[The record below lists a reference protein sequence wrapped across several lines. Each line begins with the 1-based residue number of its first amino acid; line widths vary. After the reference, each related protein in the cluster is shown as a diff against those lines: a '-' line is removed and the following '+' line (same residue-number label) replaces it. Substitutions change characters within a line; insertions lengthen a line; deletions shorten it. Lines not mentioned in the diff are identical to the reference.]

1 MYQQPNSENPH
12 LTTETRQFLDELAK
26 QKAAPLDTLSYEEAR
41 KVLLGAQ
48 NQTEI
53 TARLTCDIQDT
64 LFPVGPNGRVDVRFY
79 RPQNNHEVLPLVVYY
94 HGGGWV
100 MGNKKTHE
108 RLMRELCIGSGCA
121 ILFVNYLSSP
131 EGQYPNVLEEGYDAL
146 EYVIHHAAD
155 YHVNPNAVLVAGD
168 SVGGNM
174 AAVLSLMS
182 KERHGPALSKQILLY
197 PVTDA
202 SMSSP
207 SYRDFANGPWLT
219 QKAMAYFWDAY
230 APNTNVRQEIYASPI
245 NASTE
250 QLAGLPPAFIIT
262 AENDVLRDEGEV
274 YADKLMQAG
283 NSVTA
288 VRYKGTI
295 HDFMMLD
302 GLAQTTP
309 AQAAIK
315 QTIAEIKAAF

>member
-1 MYQQPNSENPH
+1 MS
-12 LTTETRQFLDELAK
+12 D
-26 QKAAPLDTLSYEEAR
+26 LSPA
-41 KVLLGAQ
+41 
-48 NQTEI
+48 
-53 TARLTCDIQDT
+53 
-64 LFPVGPNGRVDVRFY
+64 
-79 RPQNNHEVLPLVVYY
+79 NNHEVLPLVVYY

-219 QKAMAYFWDAY
+219 QKAMAYFGM
-230 APNTNVRQEIYASPI
+230 PMHLTQMFVKKFTLLQSMHRQNSW
-245 NASTE
+245 
-250 QLAGLPPAFIIT
+250 Q
-262 AENDVLRDEGEV
+262 V
-274 YADKLMQAG
+274 YPRPLSLQQK
-283 NSVTA
+283 
-288 VRYKGTI
+288 
-295 HDFMMLD
+295 MMFFETKEKPMRISLCRR
-302 GLAQTTP
+302 
-309 AQAAIK
+309 AI
-315 QTIAEIKAAF
+315 A